1 MEDNQEQVNRILKLL
16 RVQVGELSEGIV
28 EFISE
33 LSVDQLEA
41 LAEASI
47 DWRRFDE
54 LMEWLEAVG

>member
-1 MEDNQEQVNRILKLL
+1 MEDKQEQVNRILKLL

-41 LAEASI
+41 LAAASI